1 MSRRSQ
7 SMAALMSMFVWSFD
21 KLPNIFGGSKPK
33 QSPYQKGG
41 SKRSSPALTVYAEE
55 QKRKKKKTRNKMS
68 HESRKE
74 NWR

>member
-1 MSRRSQ
+1 
-7 SMAALMSMFVWSFD
+7 MADLMSMFVWSFD

-55 QKRKKKKTRNKMS
+55 QKRTKKKSRNKMAQV
-68 HESRKE
+68 SRKA
-74 NWR
+74 NRR